1 MPRKPR
7 VISSTGIYHIIL
19 RSVNQHIIFE
29 EEADYR
35 KFLYILADCREF
47 YDIDIYA
54 YCLMDNHIHL
64 RVRMSPDKLASF
76 FQSLGARFVRWY
88 TPSPCVIR
96 H

>member
-47 YDIDIYA
+47 YD
-54 YCLMDNHIHL
+54 M
-64 RVRMSPDKLASF
+64 
-76 FQSLGARFVRWY
+76 SLGIKKEESLRFLFSLCYIFINSYLR
-88 TPSPCVIR
+88 SSD
-96 H
+96 